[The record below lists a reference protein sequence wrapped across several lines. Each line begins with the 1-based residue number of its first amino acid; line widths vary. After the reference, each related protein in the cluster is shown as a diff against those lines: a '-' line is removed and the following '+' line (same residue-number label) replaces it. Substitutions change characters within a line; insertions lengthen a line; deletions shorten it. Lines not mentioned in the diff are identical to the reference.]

1 MSRPIGTPAELERRR
16 RRAVEL
22 LHQGESPSTVA
33 RILGIARPS
42 LYRWRQAARSGPD
55 GLAAKPHRG
64 PVPRLR
70 DDQLQHLEDLLLDGA
85 TAHGWANDL
94 WTANRVTEVIRRHF
108 QLSFHPEHVRKILK
122 GRLH

>member
-1 MSRPIGTPAELERRR
+1 
-16 RRAVEL
+16 
-22 LHQGESPSTVA
+22 
-33 RILGIARPS
+33 
-42 LYRWRQAARSGPD
+42 
-55 GLAAKPHRG
+55 
-64 PVPRLR
+64 VPRLR